1 MLLSFSPFSSSDF
14 SQFKQINSRRT
25 IDNIQLAVLNLLAVL
40 ARSAGAMM
48 PFLCCELH
56 RILYLQGQLFYA
68 SKAGSRANIYKWG
81 FGNGIHRFVVVIHLR
96 LFNLNPVA

>member
-14 SQFKQINSRRT
+14 GQFKQINSRRT
-25 IDNIQLAVLNLLAVL
+25 IDNIQLAVLNPFAVL

-56 RILYLQGQLFYA
+56 RNLYLQSQLFWSTKLA
-68 SKAGSRANIYKWG
+68 AAK
-81 FGNGIHRFVVVIHLR
+81 LR
-96 LFNLNPVA
+96 IVGVNLQRDRRCVYVFHAAF